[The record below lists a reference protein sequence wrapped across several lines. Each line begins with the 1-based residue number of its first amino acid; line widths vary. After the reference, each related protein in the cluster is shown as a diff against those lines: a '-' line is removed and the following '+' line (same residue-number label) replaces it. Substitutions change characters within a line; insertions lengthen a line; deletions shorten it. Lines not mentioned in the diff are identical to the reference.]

1 MMAKGTTMD
10 PFENFDASSADELAS
25 LKQQIDE
32 VRTRMAQ
39 MDELKSGVSN
49 AVYLRVRAD
58 YDARLHGLE
67 DRSGPLRL
75 AAQKA
80 YATLASE
87 LTRLEAEHEAM
98 DLDRQE
104 VEFRHQLGEFDVAER
119 QRRLKVIEDKV
130 ASKAAILEHGRKLR
144 ERFMAA
150 VKDESELLVTTVEP
164 ASARNAASA
173 TMEMQRP
180 VAASDVDAHIVT
192 GRLSIPD
199 APTGQLGAVP
209 VMPPAVKPPPLPM
222 AGTMVMPAVKVPK
235 AQSDTMATGVVKLA
249 RLVPQNPEAGK
260 QTTVLGVTLT
270 RIGADAGNE
279 VRIGG
284 PGVDPRHAEIEPS
297 VSGYTLRDH
306 GSRHGTR
313 VNAERVKERLLEN
326 EDVIQIGA
334 ARFVFRLG

>member
-1 MMAKGTTMD
+1 MD
-10 PFENFDASSADELAS
+10 PFENFDATPADELAS
-25 LKQQIDE
+25 LKKQIDE

-39 MDELKSGVSN
+39 MDELKAGVAN

-58 YDARLHGLE
+58 YDTRLNGLE
-67 DRSGPLRL
+67 ERSGPLRL

-80 YATLASE
+80 YATLSSE

-119 QRRLKVIEDKV
+119 QGRLKAIDDKV
-130 ASKAAILEHGRKLR
+130 ASKSAILDHGRRLR

-150 VKDESELLVTTVEP
+150 VKDESELLVTMVEP
-164 ASARNAASA
+164 AAVSSASMA
-173 TMEMQRP
+173 TMEVQRP
-180 VAASDVDAHIVT
+180 TPAAAADAEAHVIT

-209 VMPPAVKPPPLPM
+209 VLPPAVKPPPLPA
-222 AGTMVMPAVKVPK
+222 AGTLVMPAVKVPK
-235 AQSDTMATGVVKLA
+235 ASETMATGVVKLA

-260 QTTVLGVTLT
+260 QTTVLGVTVT
-270 RIGADAGNE
+270 HIGADANNA

-297 VSGYTLRDH
+297 TAGYLLRDH

-313 VNAERVKERLLEN
+313 VNAERIKERVLEN

>member
-1 MMAKGTTMD
+1 MD
-10 PFENFDASSADELAS
+10 PFENFDAAPADELAS
-25 LKQQIDE
+25 LKKQIDE

-39 MDELKSGVSN
+39 MDELKSGVAN
-49 AVYLRVRAD
+49 AVYQRVRAD
-58 YDARLHGLE
+58 YDSRLSGLE
-67 DRSGPLRL
+67 ERSGPLRL

-80 YATLASE
+80 YATLSAE

-104 VEFRHQLGEFDVAER
+104 VEFRHKLGEFDVAER
-119 QRRLKVIEDKV
+119 QRRLKGIEDKV
-130 ASKAAILEHGRKLR
+130 ASKAAILDRGRKLR

-150 VKDESELLVTTVEP
+150 VQDESELLVTTVEP
-164 ASARNAASA
+164 GAVASAASSA
-173 TMEMQRP
+173 TMEVRRP
-180 VAASDVDAHIVT
+180 FVVAPPESDAHVIT
-192 GRLSIPD
+192 GRMSIPD

-209 VMPPAVKPPPLPM
+209 VMPPAVKPPPLPA
-222 AGTMVMPAVKVPK
+222 AGTLVMPAVKLPK
-235 AQSDTMATGVVKLA
+235 ASETMATGVVKLA
-249 RLVPQNPEAGK
+249 RLVPQNAEAGK
-260 QTTVLGVTLT
+260 QTTVLGVTVT
-270 RIGADAGNE
+270 HIGADANNA

-297 VSGYTLRDH
+297 TAGYVLRDH

-313 VNAERVKERLLEN
+313 VNAERVKERVLEN

>member
-1 MMAKGTTMD
+1 MD
-10 PFENFDASSADELAS
+10 PFENFDAAPADELAS
-25 LKQQIDE
+25 LKKQIDE

-39 MDELKSGVSN
+39 MDDLKSGVAN

-58 YDARLHGLE
+58 YDTRLHGLE

-80 YATLASE
+80 YATLSAE

-119 QRRLKVIEDKV
+119 QRRLKAIEDKV
-130 ASKAAILEHGRKLR
+130 ASKAAILDSGRKLR

-164 ASARNAASA
+164 AAASSVSMA
-173 TMEMQRP
+173 TMEVQRP
-180 VAASDVDAHIVT
+180 VLAPEVEAHVIT

-209 VMPPAVKPPPLPM
+209 VMPPAVKPPPLPA
-222 AGTMVMPAVKVPK
+222 AGTLVMPAVKVPK
-235 AQSDTMATGVVKLA
+235 AASETMATGVVKLA

-260 QTTVLGVTLT
+260 QTTVLGVTIT
-270 RIGADAGNE
+270 HIGADANNA

-297 VSGYTLRDH
+297 TAGYVLRDH

-313 VNAERVKERLLEN
+313 VNAERVKERVLEN

>member
-1 MMAKGTTMD
+1 MD
-10 PFENFDASSADELAS
+10 PFENFDAAPADELAS
-25 LKQQIDE
+25 LKKQIDE
-32 VRTRMAQ
+32 VRARMAQ
-39 MDELKSGVSN
+39 MDELKSGVAN

-58 YDARLHGLE
+58 YDTRLHGLE
-67 DRSGPLRL
+67 ERSGPLRL

-80 YATLASE
+80 YATLSAE

-119 QRRLKVIEDKV
+119 QRRLKAIDDKV
-130 ASKAAILEHGRKLR
+130 ASKAAILDSGRKLR

-164 ASARNAASA
+164 AAASSVSMA
-173 TMEMQRP
+173 TVEVQRP
-180 VAASDVDAHIVT
+180 VLASEVEAHAIT

-209 VMPPAVKPPPLPM
+209 VKPPALKPPPLPA
-222 AGTMVMPAVKVPK
+222 AGTLVMPAVKVPK
-235 AQSDTMATGVVKLA
+235 ASPETMATGVVKLA

-260 QTTVLGVTLT
+260 QTTVLGVTVT
-270 RIGADAGNE
+270 HIGADANNA

-297 VSGYTLRDH
+297 TAGYVLRDH

-313 VNAERVKERLLEN
+313 VNAERVKERVLEN